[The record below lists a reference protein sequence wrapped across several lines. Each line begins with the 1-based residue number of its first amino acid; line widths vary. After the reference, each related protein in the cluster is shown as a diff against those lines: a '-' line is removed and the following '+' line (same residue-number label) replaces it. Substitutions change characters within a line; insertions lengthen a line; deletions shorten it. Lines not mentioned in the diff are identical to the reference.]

1 MNYNTENIQKPL
13 KFYTLPHPALLPTV
27 NINLSQDMSYST
39 NYYYNIYTDG
49 SKTEVQ
55 TSAAFTI
62 YKDYCE
68 THFEKYRL
76 NDNCS
81 VEKAL
86 ILCKTQSVMKIKL
99 GLFSDSKSALQ
110 VIKNNSK
117 NYLVNS
123 IRYLISNEE
132 DRLEN
137 LESEPILKTKSL
149 NLIFEPRA

>member
-1 MNYNTENIQKPL
+1 MNYNTENIQKGV
-13 KFYTLPHPALLPTV
+13 KFHTLPHPARLPTV
-27 NINLSQDMSYST
+27 NINLSQDISYST
-39 NYYYNIYTDG
+39 NYFYNIYTDG

-62 YKDYCE
+62 YKNYCE
-68 THFEKYRL
+68 THFENYRL

-86 ILCKTQSVMKIKL
+86 NFIKNTICDENKTI

-110 VIKNNSK
+110 VIKTNST

-123 IRYLISNEE
+123 IRCLISNKEHKFKNLE
-132 DRLEN
+132 PEPGEPRLEI
-137 LESEPILKTKSL
+137 LE
-149 NLIFEPRA
+149 A